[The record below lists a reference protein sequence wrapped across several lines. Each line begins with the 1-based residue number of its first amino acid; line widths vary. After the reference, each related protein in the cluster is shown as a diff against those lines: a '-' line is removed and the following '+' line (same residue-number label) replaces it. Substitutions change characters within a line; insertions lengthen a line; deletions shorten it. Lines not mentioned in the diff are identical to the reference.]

1 MAAAM
6 TKGEVS
12 KYLAEVLG
20 PVFESILKRFARIE
34 AHAAETERRSAQR
47 VQRLEERMA
56 AASGLRYLGV
66 HDAGEAY
73 ESGDAVTHGGSLWI
87 AKERTSAKPGADST
101 WQLAVKRG
109 KDGKDARATP

>member
-56 AASGLRYLGV
+56 AASGLRYLGT
-66 HDAGEAY
+66 HDPGECY
-73 ESGDAVTHGGSLWI
+73 EVGDGVTCGGSLWV
-87 AKERTSAKPGADST
+87 ARSRTSSKPGTDAT
-101 WQLAVKRG
+101 WQLAVKHGR
-109 KDGKDARATP
+109 DGRDARATA